1 METKLPRLILANGK
15 VNPEWAKAY
24 QEQMGVDH
32 LEAHTQQQSAIFRMD
47 PPSLKTASGKLSA
60 AWVTWYKACKRVS
73 TKIAINAG
81 KAKIKSEEMND
92 DQEQSSQQPKP
103 HRTYYW

>member
-1 METKLPRLILANGK
+1 METKLPRLILPNGK
-15 VNPEWAKAY
+15 INPEWAKAY

-32 LEAHTQQQSAIFRMD
+32 LEAHTQQQAAIIRMD

-73 TKIAINAG
+73 TNIAINAG
-81 KAKIKSEEMND
+81 KAKINSGDSPN
-92 DQEQSSQQPKP
+92 EQAKPK